1 MMFIRK
7 MMIAVSLL
15 GLMSS
20 AFAQDKKMDGM
31 KGKMHG
37 KMAGKM
43 HGKMGAMKGKM
54 GVMGGKMH
62 GKMGTMGGK
71 TGAMKGKM
79 AGKTKKKMPPRD
91 PKTGRFISKEQAAK
105 MGIKH

>member
-1 MMFIRK
+1 MFIRK
-7 MMIAVSLL
+7 TLIAVSLL

-43 HGKMGAMKGKM
+43 HGKMGAM
-54 GVMGGKMH
+54 GGKMH
-62 GKMGTMGGK
+62 GKMGAMGGK
-71 TGAMKGKM
+71 KGTMKGKM
-79 AGKTKKKMPPRD
+79 AGKTKRKMSPRD
-91 PKTGRFISKEQAAK
+91 PKTGHFISKEKAAK